1 MSLETVARQ
10 SLYRQTR
17 ARGGELRSLADR
29 RLLSRI
35 WRFAQR
41 HHRKLAVFLA
51 VSVVSALLTVA
62 TPLLAGRVVDEIT
75 GSGTTRVVVMLA
87 VVIAVVALA
96 EAGVALVTRW
106 LSATIGEGLILD
118 LRTAV
123 FDHVQRMPVAFFT
136 RTRTGALVSRLG
148 NDVLGAQ
155 RAFSDTLSGVVSNLV
170 TLTLTLVVML
180 SISWQITLLSLALMP
195 LFLIPARRIGASM
208 ARLSREAA
216 IHNATMNTQMTER
229 FSAPGATLVKLFGDP
244 GAESREFGVRA
255 GRVRDIGIRT
265 SMLQSTFMNSLTL
278 MSALALALVYGLGG
292 ALALG
297 GQLQAGSI
305 VALAL
310 LLTRL
315 YAPLTALANARVEI
329 ASALVSFERVFEVLD
344 LVPLIREAP
353 DAVEVPRRADGGV
366 AVQFDDVH
374 FSYPSAD
381 KVSLAS
387 LEEVAELDD
396 RGGDEVLHG
405 VSFTAEPGQMVALV
419 GPSGA
424 GKSTIA
430 ALIARLYD
438 VDGEPSDRALDGEPS
453 DQAGDGEPSDQT
465 GASGAVRLNGRDV
478 RDVTF
483 ASLKDTV
490 GMVTQDG
497 HLFHESIRANL
508 QLSGPPATD
517 DALWEA
523 LRRARLADVVADMPD
538 GLDTIVGERG
548 YRLSG
553 GQRQRLTIA
562 RLLLAS
568 PQVVILDEATAS
580 LDSESEA
587 AVQQALAEALSG
599 RTSIVIAHRLSTVRA
614 ADMILVVEDGRIVER
629 GTHQEL
635 LGRGGRYAGLHH
647 TQFGTER
654 RNCTPRGPHA
664 AYCARN
670 SVPAKGLTS
679 CGQWEDLL
687 SG

>member
-75 GSGTTRVVVMLA
+75 GPGVTSVVVMLA
-87 VVIAVVALA
+87 AVIAVVAVA

-244 GAESREFGVRA
+244 GAESGEFEVRA
-255 GRVRDIGIRT
+255 GRVGDIGVRT

-344 LVPLIREAP
+344 LVPLIQEAP

-430 ALIARLYD
+430 ALIARLYE
-438 VDGEPSDRALDGEPS
+438 V
-453 DQAGDGEPSDQT
+453 DGEPSDQT

-517 DALWEA
+517 DQLWEA

-635 LGRGGRYAGLHH
+635 LGRGGRYAGLYH

-654 RNCTPRGPHA
+654 RSCTPRGPHA